1 MEFPM
6 RSSVAGLAAMLCLAA
21 ACSNDDR
28 PTKSTLVTAPPRPA
42 LTMRNLPSDASTVC
56 VASVRRRDQLLAKP
70 QAANASSNL
79 AALDA
84 VIDDVCQ

>member
-1 MEFPM
+1 MEFTM
-6 RSSVAGLAAMLCLAA
+6 RYPLVGVAAMMCLAA
-21 ACSNDDR
+21 ACSNDK
-28 PTKSTLVTAPPRPA
+28 PMKSALVTAPPRPA
-42 LTMRNLPSDASTVC
+42 LTMSTLPHDASTIC

-70 QAANASSNL
+70 QASTTATSR